1 MLDTIAKHSS
11 PRTWYAA
18 AVGLLTFSCV
28 CLLAL
33 ESAVFLPSVPSFQ
46 SYRFHHHELT
56 ADVFAV
62 RRSPSFRYAQM
73 HTSGNDQHELMT
85 PALLETTRAQDS
97 DCLDPV
103 QVHLLWIGDV
113 SKAPKEIVQYTEQ
126 GFNITVHTSVDEIL
140 EGFQPFVRKAFELAI
155 PTVVGYD
162 FLKFLLLYKYGGF
175 VVDADTTPQLP
186 AAAVAFP
193 VDCSVIFGKE
203 AHMPKEWF
211 TAPQYREEGGATYPL
226 VRPYQLLNWAMAA
239 STARNVHIGRLI
251 EMCMM
256 RFFGLRDME
265 YKLIQDIAGSGLMSD
280 YFAML
285 YEREGKSYPAAF
297 DNPEIVPV
305 DGACMA
311 DELFTGKWI
320 FHHYLGSW
328 KLRQQQEEAE
338 AAAAKAAAEAE
349 VSPEATGAEAAAEAE
364 VSPETTG
371 AEAAAEAEVSPE
383 ATAAEAAAEAEVSPE
398 TTAAEAAAEAEVST
412 EATAAEAVSNANAA
426 P

>member
-1 MLDTIAKHSS
+1 MSTTEVTHSVYRQATAQRMLDTIVKHTS
-11 PRTWYAA
+11 PRVWYAA
-18 AVGLLTFSCV
+18 AVGLLTLSCV

-33 ESAVFLPSVPSFQ
+33 ESTAFLPSVPSFQ
-46 SYRFHHHELT
+46 KFRFRHHELT
-56 ADVFAV
+56 ASIFAV
-62 RRSPSFRYAQM
+62 RESTNLRYAQM
-73 HTSGNDQHELMT
+73 YSEGNNQHELMT
-85 PALLETTRAQDS
+85 PALLETIRNQDS

-103 QVHLLWIGDV
+103 QVQLLWIGDM
-113 SKAPKEIVQYTEQ
+113 SKAPKEIRQFTDQ

-140 EGFQPFVRKAFELAI
+140 DGFQPFVRKAFELAI

-186 AAAVAFP
+186 ATAVAFP

-203 AHMPKEWF
+203 YHMPKEWF

-239 STARNVHIGRLI
+239 STPRNVHIGRLI

-285 YEREGKSYPAAF
+285 YEREGKSYPEAF

-328 KLRQQQEEAE
+328 KLRQQETEDATK
-338 AAAAKAAAEAE
+338 ADAAAAEADA
-349 VSPEATGAEAAAEAE
+349 VTKADAAVEAMNDT
-364 VSPETTG
+364 S
-371 AEAAAEAEVSPE
+371 
-383 ATAAEAAAEAEVSPE
+383 
-398 TTAAEAAAEAEVST
+398 
-412 EATAAEAVSNANAA
+412 AA